1 MSVSHILKLKG
12 RDVITALPSATVKAV
27 AEILSSKRI
36 GAVVISSG
44 GGKIEGIV
52 GEREIVRAVAS
63 AGAAALDKPVS
74 TVMTTN
80 VRTCNEEDSEMGLM
94 ALMTQHRIRHLPV
107 ATNGKLSGMISIGD
121 VVKFRIEEI
130 ERDAADMKAYIA
142 GSS

>member
-12 RDVITALPSATVKAV
+12 RDVITVLPGLTVKAV
-27 AEILSSKRI
+27 AELLAAKHI
-36 GAVVISSG
+36 GAVIVSSG
-44 GGKIEGIV
+44 GGSIEGIV
-52 GEREIVRAVAS
+52 SERDIVRAIGAT
-63 AGAAALDKPVS
+63 GAAALDRPIAS
-74 TVMTTN
+74 VMTKN
-80 VRTCNEEDSEMGLM
+80 VRTCSEDDSEMGLM

-107 ATNGKLSGMISIGD
+107 AVDGKLSGMISIGD